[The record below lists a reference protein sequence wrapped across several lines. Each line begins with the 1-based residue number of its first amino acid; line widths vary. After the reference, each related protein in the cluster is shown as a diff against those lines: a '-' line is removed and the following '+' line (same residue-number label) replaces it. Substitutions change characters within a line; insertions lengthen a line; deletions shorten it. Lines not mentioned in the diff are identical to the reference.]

1 MTEYSRSANG
11 SFTSTGAAKPINLPF
26 QPTRVYTRNV
36 TAWKNAN
43 TACIIESFWNPT
55 QNLSG
60 VNYTLVHALNST
72 TAMLTDYVT
81 TGGISTF
88 SAGQLL
94 QFGARKQIVASTKGA
109 TTSFQVTSH
118 GFSVGDVVIF
128 EGLYQSAT
136 TGMPQMSGIP
146 FSVTTVTDANNFI
159 VTWNSNNAVYT
170 NLSGSPSGAYVQ
182 KVLYPFLYEPAI
194 EYINAITT
202 GTTTTVTTT
211 TPHNFETGQE
221 IAFRIPIPWGPKE
234 LNSLPDA
241 LIPGSPI
248 YGYVQSITDN
258 FTFVCNI
265 NSTGFTAFTTFQTVA
280 SVPGLTPPQVLAVGG
295 VNTGGNLY
303 TGGALYPS
311 PSFPTFSNRVPTIN
325 GPAIRGAF
333 VNNTSQGFIIGA
345 GTAATLTTAVLVGA
359 NNDIIEWEAF
369 YDDINGP

>member
-1 MTEYSRSANG
+1 MTEYSKSANG
-11 SFTSTGAAKPINLPF
+11 SFTSTGAAKAIRLPF

-88 SAGQLL
+88 AAGQLL
-94 QFGARKQIVASTKGA
+94 QFGARQQIVTSTKGS
-109 TTSFQVTSH
+109 TTSFQVTGH
-118 GFSVGDVVIF
+118 GYSVGDVVIF

-146 FSVTTVTDANNFI
+146 FSITTVTDANNFVI
-159 VTWNSNNAVYT
+159 SWNSNNSSYT

-182 KVLYPFLYEPAI
+182 KVLYPFLYEPAVA
-194 EYINAITT
+194 YISAVTT
-202 GTTTTVTTT
+202 GTTTTITTT
-211 TPHNFETGQE
+211 TPHNFVTGQE
-221 IAFRIPIPWGPKE
+221 IAFRIPTAWGPKE
-234 LNSLPDA
+234 LNSLPDT

-265 NSTGFTAFTTFQTVA
+265 NSTGYTAFTTAQSVA
-280 SVPGLTPPQVLAVGG
+280 SVPGLTPPQVISVGD

-303 TGGALYPS
+303 SGGALYPS
-311 PSFPTFSNRVPTIN
+311 PSFPTSSGGVSSIN

-333 VNNTSQGFIIGA
+333 VNNTAQGFIIGA

-359 NNDIIEWEAF
+359 NADIIEWEAF